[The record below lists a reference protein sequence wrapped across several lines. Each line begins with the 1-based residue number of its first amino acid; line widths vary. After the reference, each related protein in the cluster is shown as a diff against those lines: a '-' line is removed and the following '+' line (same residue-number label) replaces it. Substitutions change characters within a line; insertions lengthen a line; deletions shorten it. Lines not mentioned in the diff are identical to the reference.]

1 MSDAPI
7 EFKGSAF
14 TLSVLHL
21 QTSDLE
27 VIKSLLAQKIK
38 QAPQF
43 FQMAPIVL
51 NISQIKDPEIDFIA
65 IKKMVES
72 LYMVPVGISGAT
84 DRQKTEAKKAGFAC
98 LSESK
103 NGNTVPS
110 NESTQIRYE
119 RVEVPVEVP
128 VPTHKPSQV
137 LRQNLRSGQQFYA
150 KGTDLVVIGTVSNGA
165 EVIADG
171 NIHIYGSLRGRA
183 IAGAKGDDS
192 AKIFAQSIDPELV
205 SINGHYWTSEQID
218 KSYFKNPGCVAL
230 EGDKLTITK
239 LEV

>member
-1 MSDAPI
+1 MSDSPI

-14 TLSVLHL
+14 TLSVLYMKS
-21 QTSDLE
+21 SDLE
-27 VIKSLLAQKIK
+27 AVKQQLAIKIK

-43 FQMAPIVL
+43 FNMAPLVINVARL
-51 NISQIKDPEIDFIA
+51 NDPAFDFA
-65 IKKMVES
+65 ALKAMLTS
-72 LYMVPVGISGAT
+72 LQLIPVGISGAS
-84 DRQKTEAKKAGFAC
+84 DEQKGPAKAAGFAC

-103 NGNTVPS
+103 TANTVP
-110 NESTQIRYE
+110 EQEHTQIRYE
-119 RVEVPVEVP
+119 RVEVPVEVEVP
-128 VPTHKPSQV
+128 VQKPSQV

-150 KGTDLVVIGTVSNGA
+150 RDSDLVIIGTVSNGA

-171 NIHIYGSLRGRA
+171 SIHIYGSLRGRA

-192 AKIFAQSIDPELV
+192 AKIFAQKIEAELV

-218 KSYFKNPGCVAL
+218 KSFYKSPGCIAL
-230 EGDKLTITK
+230 DGDKLTLTK